1 MTSCPGRRFHPITCV
16 CNPPSSFASFSTKH
30 HSICQLAGPRLR
42 TNRQRFRYHQLSSY
56 FIRASV
62 PAGIALLVTELSPP
76 AALLIGWLPASSY
89 CRRWWWQSSRSR
101 NERLLVLLAWQS
113 PPPSRSP
120 AASGL
125 SQPHGL
131 RSARRLTP
139 QRIQSRS
146 LRRRHR
152 RWECRHLVTR
162 LPRKLPRHKSAGWGS
177 GGGEK
182 SSEDG
187 EGGMATGNALLY

>member
-1 MTSCPGRRFHPITCV
+1 MRHRCGQTVLTILLQYGRRMTSCPGRRFHPITCV

-125 SQPHGL
+125 
-131 RSARRLTP
+131 R
-139 QRIQSRS
+139 
-146 LRRRHR
+146 
-152 RWECRHLVTR
+152 LVTKR
-162 LPRKLPRHKSAGWGS
+162 ATAAANAEHAEHTAVAADGTR
-177 GGGEK
+177 
-182 SSEDG
+182 SSRRV
-187 EGGMATGNALLY
+187 AQAV